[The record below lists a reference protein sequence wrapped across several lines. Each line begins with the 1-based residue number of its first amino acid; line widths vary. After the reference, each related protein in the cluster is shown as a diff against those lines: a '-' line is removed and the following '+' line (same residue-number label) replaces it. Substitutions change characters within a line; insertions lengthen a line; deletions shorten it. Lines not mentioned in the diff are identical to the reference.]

1 MNLIQLAKPYQSD
14 YGYLLHDVEVF
25 KKRTL
30 EPVCLGIKTNR
41 HSIVLELEPIIVP
54 MMTAAIRIRCDSGQ
68 VLTIRNTLIVIISG
82 DYPTE
87 EELKAPIQTADLQ
100 AVFDNLKSNNSYLY
114 DQEILETFLLP

>member
-1 MNLIQLAKPYQSD
+1 
-14 YGYLLHDVEVF
+14 
-25 KKRTL
+25 
-30 EPVCLGIKTNR
+30 
-41 HSIVLELEPIIVP
+41 
-54 MMTAAIRIRCDSGQ
+54 MTAAIRIRCDSGQ